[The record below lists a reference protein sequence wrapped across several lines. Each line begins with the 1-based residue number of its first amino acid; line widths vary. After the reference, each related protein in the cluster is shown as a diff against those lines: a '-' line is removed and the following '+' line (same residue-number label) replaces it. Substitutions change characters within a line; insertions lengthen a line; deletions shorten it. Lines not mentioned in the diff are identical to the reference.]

1 MNLLNRFG
9 ICIFVN
15 SKQLIIQFST
25 SMNQTKRKIIND
37 PVYGFITIDH
47 PLIFAILAHPYY
59 QRLRR
64 IHQMALAQLVYPG
77 AVHTRLLHSLGAYH
91 LMCNAVMELRAKGVE
106 ITDEEAVAV
115 KAAILLHDIGHGPYS
130 HALEQVL
137 VQGVHHEQLSNQ
149 IMQEMN
155 GDLKGDLDLA
165 IQIFTNQY
173 PKPFLHQLISGQ
185 LDMDRMDYLSRDSFF
200 SGVSEGVIG
209 YDRILK
215 MLVVHRGQLMVEEKG
230 IYSVEK
236 FLVARRQMYW
246 QVYLHK
252 TVLAAE
258 KMLVKILERV
268 REIYNKTD
276 PFIQTHTSLDFFLGD
291 FDGEMNTD
299 ALKKFCSLDDHDVMH
314 AVKVWSRHPDRI
326 LQILCN
332 RLLNRKLYR
341 SRIQSEEFEELFIQ
355 EKQKE
360 AVRDFKISPDDV
372 RYLCFTGEASNT
384 LYQTLDERINIL
396 FKDGMVKDIS
406 MIDNALIQQN
416 LSAPVKK
423 FYICLLS

>member
-1 MNLLNRFG
+1 
-9 ICIFVN
+9 
-15 SKQLIIQFST
+15 
-25 SMNQTKRKIIND
+25 MNQTKRKIIND

-64 IHQMALAQLVYPG
+64 IHQMALAPLVYPG
-77 AVHTRLLHSLGAYH
+77 AVHTRLHHSLGAYH
-91 LMCNAVMELRAKGVE
+91 LMCNAVTELQSKGV
-106 ITDEEAVAV
+106 IISEEESVAV
-115 KAAILLHDIGHGPYS
+115 KAAILLHDIGHGPFS

-137 VQGVHHEQLSNQ
+137 VKGTHHEQLSLQ
-149 IMQEMN
+149 IMEEMN
-155 GDLKGDLDLA
+155 IGMNGALNLA

-173 PKPFLHQLISGQ
+173 SKPFLHQLISGQ
-185 LDMDRMDYLSRDSFF
+185 LDMDRMDYLSRDSFY

-215 MLVVHRGQLMVEEKG
+215 MLVVHEGQLMVEEKG

-252 TVLAAE
+252 TVLSAE

-268 REIYNKTD
+268 REIYSKSDEALKT
-276 PFIQTHTSLDFFLGD
+276 QSALDFFLGD
-291 FDGEMNTD
+291 FEGQMDQS
-299 ALKKFCSLDDHDVMH
+299 ALEKFCSLDDHDVMH
-314 AVKVWSRHPDRI
+314 AIKRWSLHPDKV
-326 LQILCN
+326 LSLLCI
-332 RLLNRKLYR
+332 RLLNRQLYK
-341 SRIQSEEFEELFIQ
+341 SRIQTEDFEPAFLM
-355 EKQKE
+355 EKQIASAKQFQINPAE
-360 AVRDFKISPDDV
+360 AH
-372 RYLCFTGEASNT
+372 YLCFTGEASNT
-384 LYQTLDERINIL
+384 LYQTYDERINIL
-396 FKDGMVKDIS
+396 YKDGMVKDIS
-406 MIDNALIQQN
+406 RIDNALIQQN